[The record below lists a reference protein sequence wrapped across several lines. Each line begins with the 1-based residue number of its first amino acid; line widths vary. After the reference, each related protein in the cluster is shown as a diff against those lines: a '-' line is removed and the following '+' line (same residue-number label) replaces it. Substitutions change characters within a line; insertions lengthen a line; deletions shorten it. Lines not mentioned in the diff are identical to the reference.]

1 MQFLN
6 TNRTNG
12 LELLIKTPCST
23 SFGQGDRLDEFLDEL
38 ALQEQDEEHQEE
50 EGAEEGVAERWLV
63 GGVWREGWSG
73 GLLGGP
79 SQFGI
84 DEDYWTR

>member
-1 MQFLN
+1 MPRKTINRGTHMQFLN

-38 ALQEQDEEHQEE
+38 AL
-50 EGAEEGVAERWLV
+50 
-63 GGVWREGWSG
+63 
-73 GLLGGP
+73 
-79 SQFGI
+79 
-84 DEDYWTR
+84 